1 MQLRYRARCLVVWP
15 GLKNNRTDKVF
26 YLLATNQIPQ
36 YALGFAA
43 VTHEF
48 AVVAKGVVLY
58 FFMLARFQ
66 QRLPM
71 ATVTHS
77 AKNGLGD
84 SRRRS
89 EMLDQDLS
97 MAAVIFD
104 A

>member
-1 MQLRYRARCLVVWP
+1 VWP
-15 GLKNNRTDKVF
+15 GFENNRTDKVF
-26 YLLATNQIPQ
+26 YFFSRHKESNSSICF
-36 YALGFAA
+36 GFCRAYP
-43 VTHEF
+43 EF
-48 AVVAKGVVLY
+48 AVVAKGVVLH

-84 SRRRS
+84 SRRWS

-97 MAAVIFD
+97 IAAVIFD